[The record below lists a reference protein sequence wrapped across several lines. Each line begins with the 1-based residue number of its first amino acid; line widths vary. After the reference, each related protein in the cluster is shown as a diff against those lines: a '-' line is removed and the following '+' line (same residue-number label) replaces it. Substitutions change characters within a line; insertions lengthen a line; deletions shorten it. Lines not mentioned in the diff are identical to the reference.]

1 MSELKT
7 NKVSPAT
14 GTALA
19 VGDSGDTITIPSGAT
34 LDISASTLTPPATM
48 PASSGVNLTSLTAA
62 NLTGTL
68 PAISGA
74 SLTSLNATNL
84 GSGTVPTARLGSGTA
99 DATTFLR
106 GDQSYVA
113 VSGGLAQASQW
124 RLTTDF
130 TGGATPIASNLEEV
144 DTGGYARIGSAMTE
158 SSGVFSFPVTGIWY
172 IEFWT
177 RFGYDGSSR
186 FVVSYIYT
194 TVDDGT
200 WVQCTESGDN
210 ISTVSGARQAYTRSA
225 FVFDVTNV
233 STHKCRFHV
242 GMADASVSTTG
253 NSTYTQT
260 GMSFLKLGDT

>member
-1 MSELKT
+1 M
-7 NKVSPAT
+7 
-14 GTALA
+14 
-19 VGDSGDTITIPSGAT
+19 
-34 LDISASTLTPPATM
+34 
-48 PASSGVNLTSLTAA
+48 
-62 NLTGTL
+62 
-68 PAISGA
+68 
-74 SLTSLNATNL
+74 
-84 GSGTVPTARLGSGTA
+84 
-99 DATTFLR
+99 
-106 GDQSYVA
+106 
-113 VSGGLAQASQW
+113 SGGLAQASQW